1 MWQQTVISGSYFVF
15 TIMLFCVL
23 FFWIKCQTELKLKYW
38 NNIDE
43 LMFESYK
50 KLQVFEK
57 ILNPAIRN
65 RIFPVIA
72 LYLPVIQLVLGFV
85 VIKLFHS
92 IDSPDS
98 ENISFLN
105 LRTGLFLFIY
115 VMILSFNLILGT
127 AASKINTLSKSWIN
141 KTCKRNCKSKLTRK
155 MAKSLL
161 PLRLYFGSNYMSNL
175 TPLKIQDFTARRTI
189 TSLLVLK

>member
-1 MWQQTVISGSYFVF
+1 
-15 TIMLFCVL
+15 
-23 FFWIKCQTELKLKYW
+23 
-38 NNIDE
+38 
-43 LMFESYK
+43 MFESYK

-57 ILNPAIRN
+57 ILNSAIRN
-65 RIFPVIA
+65 RLLPVIA
-72 LYLPVIQLVLGFV
+72 LFYPVVQLVLGFI

-92 IDSPDS
+92 NNSLDS

-105 LRTGLFLFIY
+105 LRTGLFLCIY
-115 VMILSFNLILGT
+115 VVIMSFNLILGT
-127 AASKINTLSKSWIN
+127 AASKVNTLSKSWIN

-161 PLRLYFGSNYMSNL
+161 PLRLYFGSNFMSNL

-189 TSLLVLK
+189 TSMFVVK